1 MTTSTRKYFQP
12 EILNTI
18 GSLELR
24 ARHVV
29 EGFLSGMHQSPYK
42 GFSVE
47 FAAHRA
53 YTPGD
58 DLRHVD
64 WRVFAKADRFF
75 IKEYEVE
82 TNMRVHLLLDCSES
96 MAYPEHPGT
105 NRMTK
110 WDYAATLAASL
121 AHLAMRQ
128 QDAAGLMLFDE
139 EIRRQLPPS
148 TKIASLR
155 GFSQTIETSAPS
167 GRSDVKMPLL
177 HLAERVPRRGVVVLL
192 SDLLMPLDAFVK
204 GLERLRFDG
213 HDVLVLHV
221 LDHDELEFPFV
232 DRTLFEGMEG
242 ADVEIMTDPQALR
255 ASYLEALKAYLSK
268 VRSACLNHRVD
279 YALIS
284 TADSLD
290 VVLTRF
296 LATRMHRIRARA

>member
-1 MTTSTRKYFQP
+1 MTTTTRKYFQP

-29 EGFLSGMHQSPYK
+29 EGFLSGMHQSPYR

-82 TNMRVHLLLDCSES
+82 TNMRIHLLLDCSES

-105 NRMTK
+105 SRMTK

-121 AHLAMRQ
+121 AHLSMRQ
-128 QDAAGLMLFDE
+128 QDAAGLLLFDE
-139 EIRRQLPPS
+139 AIRQQIPPS
-148 TKIASLR
+148 TKVASLR
-155 GFSQTIETSAPS
+155 GFAQLIESSAPD
-167 GRSDVKMPLL
+167 GRSDVRVPLL
-177 HLAERVPRRGVVVLL
+177 RLAERVPRRGVVVIL
-192 SDLLMPLDAFVK
+192 SDLLLPLDAFVA
-204 GLERLRFDG
+204 GIERLRFDG
-213 HDVLVLHV
+213 HDVLVMHV
-221 LDHDELEFPFV
+221 LDHDELEFPFI

-242 ADVEIMTDPQALR
+242 VDVEILTDPQALR
-255 ASYLEALKAYLSK
+255 SSYLESLRAYLSK
-268 VRSACLNHRVD
+268 VRAACLNHRVD

-284 TADSLD
+284 TADALD
-290 VVLTRF
+290 VALTRF
-296 LATRMHRIRARA
+296 LANRMHRIRARA